1 MIVRPKQ
8 VKNILTKSK
17 LPLGD
22 FSANPYVGCAHDC
35 KYCFASYMQQFSNH
49 TEDWGK
55 FVDVKYWPKIPNLEK
70 LYGKEI
76 CIGSVTDGYQP
87 LERQYGRTRELLTQL
102 QGSGCKITI
111 ITKSDLVMRDLD
123 LLQTFPQVQIAWSI
137 NTLNEH
143 FRMDMDKGA
152 SIGQRFQAMQFF
164 HAQGIKTS
172 CFISPI
178 FPEISEVFALI
189 DYARDK
195 CGEIW
200 LEPLNLRGAN
210 RFVIFSYIAQC
221 FPQLL
226 PLYRRIFEQCDL
238 SYWDYLSQQVAA
250 FAQNRGLTVNGQ
262 AAYPLYQPC
271 PNITCRFGIFQSVSA
286 QFQSR
291 NSNSQLA
298 TNQQQVSSTQV
309 PFSPNTPSLQS
320 PAKNQASFATKSQYN
335 PQSTANSPS
344 QSSNVDTPQDDFSDL
359 DLFKGIHTP

>member
-22 FSANPYVGCAHDC
+22 FSANPYVGCAYDC

-49 TEDWGK
+49 TEYWGK
-55 FVDVKYWPKIPNLEK
+55 FVDVKYWPQIPNLEK

-102 QGSGCKITI
+102 QGTGCKITI

-137 NTLNEH
+137 NTLNER
-143 FRMDMDKGA
+143 FRMDMDQGA

-164 HAQGIKTS
+164 HVHGIKTS

-178 FPEISEVFALI
+178 FPEISEVFPLI

-195 CGEIW
+195 CSEIW
-200 LEPLNLRGAN
+200 LEPLNLRGTN
-210 RFVIFSYIAQC
+210 RFVIFSYIAQS

-226 PLYRRIFEQCDL
+226 PLYRRIFEQGDL

-250 FAQNRGLTVNGQ
+250 FAQNRGLPVNGQ

-271 PNITCRFGIFQSVSA
+271 PNITCRFGIFQSVRD
-286 QFQSR
+286 QFQSHG
-291 NSNSQLA
+291 SNSLLA
-298 TNQQQVSSTQV
+298 INQQQVPSTQI
-309 PFSPNTPSLQS
+309 PS
-320 PAKNQASFATKSQYN
+320 KNQASSATKSQYN
-335 PQSTANSPS
+335 PQSTKTSPS
-344 QSSNVDTPQDDFSDL
+344 QSSNLETLQDDFSDL